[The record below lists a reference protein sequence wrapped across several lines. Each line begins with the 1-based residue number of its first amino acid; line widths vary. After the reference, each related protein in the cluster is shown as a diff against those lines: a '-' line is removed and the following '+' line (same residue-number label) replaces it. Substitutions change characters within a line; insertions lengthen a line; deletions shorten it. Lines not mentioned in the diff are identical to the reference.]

1 MTVHDPAASTEIG
14 QAAPI
19 GQEGRVN
26 DNGPSYYEIDPWR
39 GKSVALGEIGRE
51 GE

>member
-1 MTVHDPAASTEIG
+1 MNPEPETEG
-14 QAAPI
+14 A
-19 GQEGRVN
+19 VN
-26 DNGPSYYEIDPWR
+26 ENPPSNWLEVDPWR

>member
-1 MTVHDPAASTEIG
+1 MTVHDPAASTE
-14 QAAPI
+14 QAPSV
-19 GQEGRVN
+19 GQEAHVN
-26 DNGPSYYEIDPWR
+26 ANGPSYYEHDPWR